1 MMTQSEWKATGRR
14 KTAVAS
20 VRLLAGTGTFQV
32 NRRPLEDYFPEA
44 AQRLTIYKPLEISE
58 TLKKFD
64 FEARVRGGGVTGQ
77 AHALSLALSRAL
89 VRWQPEVR
97 PKLKDASLL
106 TRDPRMKERKKSGQ
120 PGARKRFQFS
130 KR

>member
-1 MMTQSEWKATGRR
+1 M
-14 KTAVAS
+14 
-20 VRLLAGTGTFQV
+20 RLLSGTGMFQV
-32 NRRPLEDYFPEA
+32 NQRQLEDYFPDA
-44 AQRLTIYKPLEISE
+44 AQRLAVYKPLEISE

-64 FEARVRGGGVTGQ
+64 FEARVRGGGLTGQ
-77 AHALSLALSRAL
+77 AQALSLALSRAL
-89 VRWQPEVR
+89 VRWQPEMR
-97 PKLKDASLL
+97 PKLKAASLL

>member
-1 MMTQSEWKATGRR
+1 MTTQSEWKATGRR

-20 VRLLAGTGTFQV
+20 VKLLSGTGIFHV
-32 NRRPLEDYFPEA
+32 NRRLLEDYFPES
-44 AQRLTIYKPLEISE
+44 AQRLAVYKPLELSE

-64 FEARVRGGGVTGQ
+64 FEARVRGGGLTGQ
-77 AHALSLALSRAL
+77 ADALCLALSRAL
-89 VRWQPEVR
+89 VRWQPEIR
-97 PKLKDASLL
+97 PKLKEASLL

>member
-1 MMTQSEWKATGRR
+1 MTTQSEWKATGRR

-20 VRLLAGTGTFQV
+20 VRLLSGTGTFHV
-32 NRRPLEDYFPEA
+32 NRRTLEEYFPEA
-44 AQRLTIYKPLEISE
+44 TQRLAVYRPLELSE

-64 FEARVRGGGVTGQ
+64 FEAHVRGGGLSGQ
-77 AHALSLALSRAL
+77 AQALSLALSRAL
-89 VRWQPEVR
+89 VCWQPETR
-97 PKLKDASLL
+97 PKLKEASLL

>member
-1 MMTQSEWKATGRR
+1 MTTQSEWKATGRR
-14 KTAVAS
+14 KTAVAT
-20 VRLLAGTGTFQV
+20 VRLLAGTGAFQV
-32 NRRPLEDYFPEA
+32 NRRALEDYFPEA
-44 AQRLTIYKPLEISE
+44 AQRLAVYKPLEISE

-64 FEARVRGGGVTGQ
+64 LEAHVRGGGLTGQ

-97 PKLKDASLL
+97 PKLKEASLL